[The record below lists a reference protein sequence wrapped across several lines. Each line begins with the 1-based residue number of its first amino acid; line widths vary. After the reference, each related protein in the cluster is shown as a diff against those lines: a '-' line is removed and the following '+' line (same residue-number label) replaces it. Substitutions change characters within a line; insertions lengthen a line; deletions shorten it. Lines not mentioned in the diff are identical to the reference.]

1 MTSTSSMNAPAGP
14 VRGVKVLDFSTA
26 IAGGFAAMLLGDLGA
41 EVVKVEPLEGDQA
54 RQWGPFYGGES
65 RMFQAWNRNKRSIAV
80 DLKTEAGRAIV
91 YRLGEGADVTIENYR
106 PGIAKRLGID
116 YETLIEH
123 NPRLIYC
130 AATAFGDRGPYRDRP
145 AYDQILQA
153 ISGAAAKNEDF
164 GGNAAI
170 CSVAIADYG
179 TALLVFGAVNAALYH
194 RALTGEG
201 QRIDTSMLQGAMT
214 MQSHYF
220 VDMLGPDEEGHAGI
234 FPNQIFLTK
243 EGLIQ
248 ISAPTNK
255 FWRILCETI
264 GADTLLDDPRFVSNS
279 ERVAHQ
285 AELEPILD
293 ERLAQRTA
301 AEWEPVF
308 VAKGLPCSRIR
319 THEEFFVDDQVTEMN
334 MNPILEHPAAGQ
346 IRTIG
351 IPVNFEKTPGRIQCP
366 SPTLGQHTVEI
377 LRESGYDADRIA
389 ALRRDGVVVAS
400 AGTQDDEPG

>member
-91 YRLGEGADVTIENYR
+91 YRLVEGADVTIENYR

-179 TALLVFGAVNAALYH
+179 TALLVSVGGDWTKNTPKVEFPYIRNVYRLFGEQDKVENAH
-194 RALTGEG
+194 F
-201 QRIDTSMLQGAMT
+201 SK
-214 MQSHYF
+214 
-220 VDMLGPDEEGHAGI
+220 EGHGYERSKRQAMYPFMVKQLGLDPEGVLDPKTGDYDESKTVI
-234 FPNQIFLTK
+234 EKPDRMRVFDK
-243 EGLIQ
+243 EHLLPPH
-248 ISAPTNK
+248 ALKP
-255 FWRILCETI
+255 
-264 GADTLLDDPRFVSNS
+264 GAS
-279 ERVAHQ
+279 VA
-285 AELEPILD
+285 
-293 ERLAQRTA
+293 
-301 AEWEPVF
+301 F
-308 VAKGLPCSRIR
+308 
-319 THEEFFVDDQVTEMN
+319 
-334 MNPILEHPAAGQ
+334 
-346 IRTIG
+346 
-351 IPVNFEKTPGRIQCP
+351 
-366 SPTLGQHTVEI
+366 
-377 LRESGYDADRIA
+377 
-389 ALRRDGVVVAS
+389 
-400 AGTQDDEPG
+400 